1 MLEPLYEY
9 CDKNNIVCN
18 KTNDQFGL
26 EYTKG
31 DLSEGIPSDC
41 GEYFINFTSTSEFLE
56 GIDWNKE
63 YALLNSFVEGYFPV
77 QHLKELHN
85 EIRNKNYPA
94 KKIIWVTSDL
104 NIEKNYNTW
113 KSNSKFRNDE
123 SINVIGLFFWL
134 GILEERLDFSHSW
147 IKNSVNNIEKRDKLF
162 LFLNNKNH
170 SVRGHFFERIEKFD
184 GLDVSFHSFVE
195 RGIFLDVKNVFG
207 GIGQKGDNLDNMA
220 YWEGWG
226 LNNLNQY
233 YMNTYFETFCSTDRD
248 EKDGRI
254 FMCDKIAKPLVM
266 GHPFIGLF
274 NPFTLKSL
282 RELGFETFPELFD
295 ESYDDE
301 VNIDNRFNMV
311 VKEIKRYVDLWN
323 RDKEEVHNI
332 FSQKN
337 ILEKRKHNQNLVLYH
352 NPIYPKLYDKLSV
365 VR

>member
-9 CDKNNIVCN
+9 CDKNNIVYN
-18 KTNDQFGL
+18 TNDQFGL
-26 EYTKG
+26 EFTKEDQFG
-31 DLSEGIPSDC
+31 VDYDSLD
-41 GEYFINFTSTSEFLE
+41 YFINFTSTSEFLE

-63 YALLNSFVEGYFPV
+63 YALLNSFIEGYFPV

-170 SVRGHFFERIEKFD
+170 SVRGHFFEKIESFG
-184 GLDVSFHSFVE
+184 GLDVSFNSFVE
-195 RGIFLDVKNVFG
+195 RNIFLDEK
-207 GIGQKGDNLDNMA
+207 DESNLNNMA
-220 YWEGWG
+220 NWKGWG

-233 YMNTYFETFCSTDRD
+233 YMNTYFETFCSCDRD
-248 EKDGRI
+248 EEDGRI

-282 RELGFETFPELFD
+282 RELGFETYPELFD

-301 VNIDNRFNMV
+301 INIDYRFNMV
-311 VKEIKRYVDLWN
+311 VKEIKRYIDMWN
-323 RDKEEVHNI
+323 KNKSKVHQI
-332 FSQKN
+332 FTQEN
-337 ILEKRKHNQNLVLYH
+337 ILEKRKHNQNWVIYH
-352 NPIYPKLYDKLSV
+352 NPVLPDLYYKLG
-365 VR
+365 RIII